1 MPEKRFYITTPIYYV
16 NGTPHVGSAYTTIA
30 ADATARFE
38 RMRGREVFFLT
49 GTDENASKVYDA
61 AQAEGVAPEAY
72 LERLIP
78 VWKQAWKDLHISYDD
93 FIRTTE
99 PRHVE
104 AVQSFFSKLIETGD
118 IYLGQ
123 YEGWYCK
130 FDETFFRESE
140 IQDGLCPNDWC
151 RRPVIRMTEETYFFR
166 MSKYQDAI
174 LQWIEEKPD
183 RLLPDFRRNEVVAFI
198 KQGLR
203 DQSISRPGEEWGIPV
218 PGAENQVVYVWFDAL
233 INYLT
238 AAGWPNDEETFRR
251 TWPADLHF
259 MAKDIFVRFHCTLWP
274 AMLMAAG
281 LPLPCRLIGHGFWT
295 SEGEKISKR
304 SGNAQ
309 EPGELAKMLADAS
322 GCEVDVAA
330 DAIRYHLLR
339 EVPFGQDAD
348 FSFDGLKQT
357 FNSDLANDIGNL
369 CNRVVSLCHRYF
381 EGKVP
386 PLPGSDSPVREALR
400 RAAETYASEMEEQRY
415 SAALQ
420 ALTEAIGE
428 VNKHLNDRAPW
439 NLHKEGKVEEASG
452 VIAEVLEAVRALTI
466 LYSPF
471 MPAACERLWAQLGLS
486 EPLSA
491 QIFDR
496 AASWEGLP
504 AGTEI
509 PSPTPIFP
517 RIEAPRGQKR
527 ANQKGT
533 AKKSAGEGNAPAD
546 RNKEQTVSPKTE
558 SGKPTVSQTE
568 SQIDADQTGANLIS
582 IDDFAKVQLRTARV
596 LAAERVEGTTKLLRL
611 DVEMGEEDRT
621 VLAGI
626 AEAYA
631 PEELVGKTV
640 IVVANLEPRKMRG
653 VVSQGMLLAAT
664 GPEGPVL
671 VMPEKAVDSGAEVR

>member
-1 MPEKRFYITTPIYYV
+1 MAEKRFYITTPIYYV

-30 ADATARFE
+30 ADVTARFE
-38 RMRGREVFFLT
+38 RLRGREVFFLT
-49 GTDENASKVYDA
+49 GTDENATKVYEA
-61 AQAEGVAPEAY
+61 AQEQGVAPEAY
-72 LERLIP
+72 LEQLIP
-78 VWKQAWKDLHISYDD
+78 VWKEAWRDLHIGYDD

-104 AVQSFFSKLIETGD
+104 AVQEFFRRLQESGD

-123 YEGWYCK
+123 YEGWYCVAC
-130 FDETFFRESE
+130 ETFWRESDVT
-140 IQDGLCPNDWC
+140 DGLCPNDWC
-151 RRPVIRMTEETYFFR
+151 RRPVRKMTEETYFFR
-166 MSKYQDAI
+166 LSKYQDAI
-174 LQWIEEKPD
+174 LRWIEAKPD

-238 AAGWPNDEETFRR
+238 AAGWPNDAETFQN
-251 TWPADLHF
+251 TWPADIHF

-295 SEGEKISKR
+295 AEGRKISK
-304 SGNAQ
+304 SLGNAIA
-309 EPGELAKMLADAS
+309 PGDLARMLSDAS
-322 GCEVDVAA
+322 GCEPDVAA
-330 DAIRYHLLR
+330 DAIRYYLLR

-348 FSFDGLKQT
+348 FSFDGLKLR
-357 FNSDLANDIGNL
+357 FNTDLANDIGNL
-369 CNRVVSLCHRYF
+369 CNRTFSLIHRLF
-381 EGKVP
+381 GGKVP
-386 PLPGSDSPVREALR
+386 ALPGGDSPVRDALK
-400 RAAETYASEMEEQRY
+400 RAAETMAQEMEEQRY
-415 SAALQ
+415 SNALQ
-420 ALTEAIGE
+420 ALSDAIKE

-439 NLHKEGKVEEASG
+439 NLHKEGKTDEAAG
-452 VIAEVLEAVRALTI
+452 VIAESLESVRAFTI

-471 MPAACERLWAQLGLS
+471 LPVAAERIWAQIGAA

-491 QIFDR
+491 QTWDR
-496 AASWEGLP
+496 AAAWEGLP
-504 AGTEI
+504 AGAEL
-509 PSPTPIFP
+509 PQPTPVFP
-517 RIEAPRGQKR
+517 RIEAPKGQK
-527 ANQKGT
+527 AAGKAPGAGKDASKPN
-533 AKKSAGEGNAPAD
+533 KKASVPAPS
-546 RNKEQTVSPKTE
+546 EE

-568 SQIDADQTGANLIS
+568 PSAESKDESNFIS

-626 AEAYA
+626 AESYA

-640 IVVANLEPRKMRG
+640 IVVANLEPKKMRG
-653 VVSQGMLLAAT
+653 VVSQGMLLAAS
-664 GPEGPVL
+664 GPDGPVL
-671 VMPEKAVDSGAEVR
+671 VAPEKAVDSGSEVR